1 MNSRE
6 AILNAIRQNKPETD
20 IRPETPVFSSSGD
33 LVKQYQE
40 SLVFNGGASLVIEK
54 LEEVNTYLKEQYS
67 PDLKIC
73 STLSEISGNVD
84 LNDITDPHLLEDVHV
99 AVLKGE
105 WAVAENA
112 AIWLSDKVLGQRVLP
127 FITQHLIVVVSKSAI
142 VGNMHEVYNK
152 IDIRSA
158 GYGVFIAGPSKTAD
172 IEQALV
178 IGAHGARSLTVFI
191 SL

>member
-6 AILNAIRQNKPETD
+6 SILKAIRQNKPNTE
-20 IRPETPVFSSSGD
+20 ILPEIPVFSSPVE
-33 LVKQYQE
+33 LLKQYQE
-40 SLVFNGGASLVIEK
+40 SLVSNGGASFVIQE
-54 LEEVNTYLKEQYS
+54 LEEVNTYLKEHYS

-73 STLSEISGNVD
+73 STLPEIPGNVD
-84 LNDITDPHLLEDVHV
+84 LNAITDPHLLEDIHV

-178 IGAHGARSLTVFI
+178 IGAHGARSLTVLL